1 MILFVDD
8 NAGILFL
15 KRFTG
20 VIKWI
25 TEIVDRIS
33 QITIVVDKVSQ
44 IDGD

>member
-8 NAGILFL
+8 NSGILFL
-15 KRFTG
+15 KTITA
-20 VIKWI
+20 VVKWI